1 MKNNFIFRMAVI
13 LFCAGFLVT
22 GTITNGAESMADLKD
37 KQSELSSKKEDLQ
50 KELQAQKDALEAN
63 QAKLSSVIKEKEK
76 NLSEKEDL
84 ELQLETIFNSLQQL
98 EATIIDAEN
107 EYNNKVALLKE
118 RTRVMYQLSDYTTL
132 QMFIE
137 SDDLLDF
144 LNRQS
149 YYNVMIEKD
158 RALIEEVQNLKTDL
172 EIKKKA
178 QLENQTSYE
187 QLLAEK
193 EAMITKLENNE
204 DYLSSLSD
212 TTKKMIDN
220 LEDQEEEMDRESE
233 ALKSKIKKLQDEEEA
248 ARNQASSS
256 SSSNSSK
263 PNTSNNN
270 QTSYEGGNMLWPAA
284 SGTYISSYF
293 GMRMHPIYHYMRMH
307 NGIDIPAP
315 GGSNI
320 LAAESGT
327 VIEATYNGGY
337 GNYIVIY
344 HGNGISTLYA
354 HSSRLIASVGDYVT
368 RGQVIA
374 LVGTTGNSTGNHL
387 HFEVRIDG
395 AVQNPLNYL

>member
-22 GTITNGAESMADLKD
+22 GTITNGADSISDLKD
-37 KQSELSSKKEDLQ
+37 QQSELSSKKEDLQ
-50 KELQAQKDALEAN
+50 KELQEQKDALEAN
-63 QAKLSSVIKEKEK
+63 QAKLSSVIKEKAEA
-76 NLSEKEDL
+76 LSEKEDL
-84 ELQLETIFNSLQQL
+84 EIQLETIFNSLQQL
-98 EATIIDAEN
+98 EATIIDTEN

-158 RALIEEVQNLKTDL
+158 QALIEEVQNLKADL

-178 QLENQTSYE
+178 QMENQTSYE

-212 TTKKMIDN
+212 TTKAMIDK
-220 LEDQEEEMDRESE
+220 LEAQEEEMDKESE
-233 ALKSKIKKLQDEEEA
+233 KLESKIKELQKAEEEA
-248 ARNQASSS
+248 RRQASSS
-256 SSSNSSK
+256 SSNSNKPSNSSD
-263 PNTSNNN
+263 N
-270 QTSYEGGNMLWPAA
+270 QTSYEGGQMLWPAA
-284 SGTYISSYF
+284 SGSYISSYF

-327 VIEATYNGGY
+327 VIEATYNSGY

-354 HSSRLIASVGDYVT
+354 HSCRLIASVGDYVT